1 MVATISDRAEAV
13 GGVDVDV
20 AAVLGAVRVAARGKR
35 ARPDVAAFLLDI
47 ERNALA
53 LARELRAGTWRPSAP
68 RAFLIREPKLR
79 LISALPFR
87 DRVVQHLLIAAT
99 LPAIERAF
107 APQSYACRA
116 AYGTHRCLRAAVDLA
131 RRHRHVLRLDIAK
144 FFPSIDHVVVRRLLH
159 PRTPAAWWPITER
172 IIDAPAHVEPTHFY
186 FPGDDLFAPVARPHG
201 LPIGNLCSQ
210 IWANLVLTPIDHLLA
225 SHLGLPTFVRYCDD
239 ILVFDDDPARLRAAW
254 HAVVRRCDDL
264 RLRLH
269 PTKCRLH
276 RTSER
281 VVFLGFVLAR
291 RGDVVRVTLR
301 SENVRRFRARMR
313 ELRMLYALG
322 AVGLDDIA
330 SRVRAWL
337 AHARHGH
344 TRALCERVLA
354 ELAFTRDVREP

>member
-1 MVATISDRAEAV
+1 MPHTTPP
-13 GGVDVDV
+13 
-20 AAVLGAVRVAARGKR
+20 RGKR
-35 ARPDVAAFLLDI
+35 TKPDVAAFLLDV

-53 LARELRAGTWRPSAP
+53 LARELRTGSWQPGEP

-99 LPAIERAF
+99 LPAIERRF
-107 APQSYACRA
+107 APQSYACRTGF
-116 AYGTHRCLRAAVDLA
+116 GTHRCLHAAVDLA
-131 RRHRHVLRLDIAK
+131 RWHRYVLRLDIAK
-144 FFPSIDHVVVRRLLH
+144 FFPSIDHAVVRRLLH
-159 PRTPAAWWPITER
+159 PCTPTPWWPITER
-172 IIDAPAHVEPTHFY
+172 IIDAPAHVEPTSFY

-210 IWANLVLTPIDHLLA
+210 IWANLVLTPVDHLLG

-239 ILVFDDDPARLRAAW
+239 VLVFDDDPGRLRAAW
-254 HAVVRRCDDL
+254 QALARRCDDL

-281 VVFLGFVLAR
+281 VAFLGFVLAR
-291 RGDVVRVTLR
+291 RGDVVQVTLR

-313 ELRMLYALG
+313 ELRLLHAAG
-322 AVGLDDIA
+322 AVELSDIA
-330 SRVRAWL
+330 SRIRAWL

-354 ELAFTRDVREP
+354 ELAFSRTAEP